1 MIDNRK
7 LLVIG
12 NGFISDNFVFKFKDL
27 YDITVYARNKNI
39 EYEGVSYIYQP
50 VEQLH
55 NLIND
60 FSCIYIL
67 FGKSRPSLTDSLSDV
82 IYANVYLVSKVIEF
96 ATPTKTKI
104 YFPATSL
111 ALSEST
117 KYRTLYSLSH
127 CITIDMIK
135 RSNLPYTICY
145 LHNIYG
151 NLTDKVKKNKM
162 VVDNFIEAY
171 KNNTKVQLINNG
183 LQRRIFTHVSDV
195 VDYMITCI
203 NFSREEVNLIKHS
216 RMYAVKEL
224 ADLLNLNTNNI
235 TDPMYSLDDPFIEK
249 LDELHNWAEKIDI
262 KQWILNIKNKI

>member
-12 NGFISDNFVFKFKDL
+12 NGFISDNFVFKFKDF

-39 EYEGVSYIYQP
+39 EYDNVTYIYKP

-55 NLIND
+55 TLIND

-67 FGKSRPSLTDSLSDV
+67 FGRSRPSLNDSISDV
-82 IYANVYLVSKVIEF
+82 IYANVYLLSKVIDF
-96 ATPTKTKI
+96 ATPNLTKI

-117 KYRTLYSLSH
+117 KYMTPYALSH
-127 CITIDMIK
+127 CIAVDIIK
-135 RSNLPYTICY
+135 RSILPYTICY

-151 NLTDKVKKNKM
+151 NLTGNIKKNKM
-162 VVDNFIEAY
+162 VVDNFINAC

-183 LQRRIFTHVSDV
+183 MQRRIFTHVSDV

-203 NFSREEVNLIKHS
+203 NSSREEVNLIKHAN
-216 RMYAVKEL
+216 MYSVKEL
-224 ADLLNLNTNNI
+224 AELLDLRTINI
-235 TDPMYSLDDPFIEK
+235 SNPMYSLDDPYIGQ
-249 LDELHNWAEKIDI
+249 LDELYNWTEQIDI
-262 KQWILNIKNKI
+262 KQWILNIKK